1 MTSGSVAE
9 CSYSVY
15 TARTVDEFLD
25 YLLPNAP
32 HWKSARRGDL
42 AYHGQA
48 SINWSLV
55 PKAFRSDQVVG
66 YGPDAPSGGLRRVTS
81 QTRAEFDAVHQF
93 VKAAD
98 MSGLQTTEIGGRL
111 LLQDDP
117 RAIFNDTNWQYRWP
131 QDEVLEILALA
142 QHHGVPTRLLDFT
155 EDPLVGAFFAASS
168 AWDPNRSQR
177 IRGKGGSHMAVWVID
192 LRFIRAI
199 DQIPGRYPERIGEVR
214 VPRAN
219 NSYLHAQSGFFMID
233 RGANDVMARG
243 EMLSIDKAT
252 ADRARFWHHGKRLA
266 GKFITK
272 TWFQSLPVK
281 QVRLCT
287 IYTDDLLRELEGRGV
302 TRGSIMPSLDRVVE
316 SLEFQR
322 TIPPETREEARRKA
336 SVFSRFERMYYPEDR
351 KVDSNANSEPL

>member
-1 MTSGSVAE
+1 MTSRAVAE
-9 CSYSVY
+9 CNYSVH
-15 TARTVDEFLD
+15 TARTVEEFLD
-25 YLLPNAP
+25 YLLPNAS
-32 HWKSARRGDL
+32 HWQSARRGDL
-42 AYHGQA
+42 AYRGQA
-48 SINWSLV
+48 SINWPLI
-55 PKAFRSDQVVG
+55 PKAFRPDQVVG
-66 YGPDAPSGGLRRVTS
+66 YAPDSPSGNSRRVTS
-81 QTRAEFDAVHQF
+81 QARAEFYAVHQF

-98 MSGLQTTEIGGRL
+98 VSGLQTTEIGGRL

-117 RAIFNDTNWQYRWP
+117 RDIFNDANWQYRWP
-131 QDEVLEILALA
+131 QDEILETLALA

-155 EDPLVGAFFAASS
+155 EDPLVGALFAASS
-168 AWDPNRSQR
+168 AWDPYRVQR
-177 IRGKGGSHMAVWVID
+177 IRGRGRSHLAVWVID

-199 DQIPGRYPERIGEVR
+199 NQITGRYPERIGEVR

-252 ADRARFWHHGKRLA
+252 ADRARFWHNGKRLA
-266 GKFITK
+266 GKFIFSEP
-272 TWFQSLPVK
+272 WFDSLPVR

-287 IYTDDLLRELEGRGV
+287 IYSDDLLKELESRGV

-322 TIPPETREEARRKA
+322 TIPQETIRQARRKA
-336 SVFSRFERMYYPEDR
+336 AVFGRFERRYYQED
-351 KVDSNANSEPL
+351 